1 MTKLIFLGKSAK
13 VPNFFLVASPEIIL
27 FLRPCTNLLIFLASG
42 NSLKII
48 KRCVLFCEN
57 ASLLFSNMLSL
68 HFFQCQEQHLSTLI
82 HTTYL
87 LKVSKKTSPTY
98 ITYCVLIS
106 LSIAMPFLYKDT
118 LKEEEN
124 SLPFTWYDA
133 Y

>member
-1 MTKLIFLGKSAK
+1 MFVI
-13 VPNFFLVASPEIIL
+13 
-27 FLRPCTNLLIFLASG
+27 IFLAGG
-42 NSLKII
+42 NNLKI
-48 KRCVLFCEN
+48 RCVLFCEN
-57 ASLLFSNMLSL
+57 ASSLISN
-68 HFFQCQEQHLSTLI
+68 LSTFFPMSR
-82 HTTYL
+82 TTPLYSNSYYL
-87 LKVSKKTSPTY
+87 FLKVSKNTSPTY

>member
-1 MTKLIFLGKSAK
+1 MLCLIYFVLS
-13 VPNFFLVASPEIIL
+13 
-27 FLRPCTNLLIFLASG
+27 
-42 NSLKII
+42 
-48 KRCVLFCEN
+48 RCVLFCEN